1 MRGKSPKRRKVQ
13 RDERYGSALVAR
25 LINKVMQ
32 DGKKTLAKKA
42 VYEAIEEG
50 SKQVKMEPVEF
61 LETALKNV
69 RPSLEIKA
77 RRVGGAN
84 YQVPM
89 PVSPVAAT
97 EKENPPP
104 KPSLIS
110 VDVTKSFANPPY
122 SSSKED
128 DKRPCSPTF
137 SSSLGI
143 RPGSNLSIRSS
154 MGIISVFTN

>member
-50 SKQVKMEPVEF
+50 AKQVKMEPVEF

-89 PVSPVAAT
+89 PVSPARQDALAVRWIVDFTRASSGT
-97 EKENPPP
+97 SFGKRLLKELVDAFNGEGSAIR
-104 KPSLIS
+104 KK
-110 VDVTKSFANPPY
+110 VDVEKMAEANKAFAHF
-122 SSSKED
+122 
-128 DKRPCSPTF
+128 RW
-137 SSSLGI
+137 
-143 RPGSNLSIRSS
+143 
-154 MGIISVFTN
+154 